1 MRKATLDIKTQAP
14 ILFRGISDVNDLE
27 LLINKRRH
35 IAMACD
41 FWSENGNWKKDTKFN
56 EEFADIQFSV
66 FSEALKLA
74 DQKISK
80 IRKEAAQ

>member
-1 MRKATLDIKTQAP
+1 MASAAP
-14 ILFRGISDVNDLE
+14 ILFRGISDASDIEQLT
-27 LLINKRRH
+27 NKRRY

-41 FWSENGNWKKDTKFN
+41 FWSENGDWKKDNKFN

-74 DQKISK
+74 DQKLAK
-80 IRKEAAQ
+80 LRKEAAL

>member
-1 MRKATLDIKTQAP
+1 MRNSTLDVKNQAP

-27 LLINKRRH
+27 QLINKRRH

-41 FWSENGNWKKDTKFN
+41 FWSENGDWKKDKKFN

-74 DQKISK
+74 DQKIIK
-80 IRKEAAQ
+80 LRKESAQ